1 MTPGAAAEIAAAQ
14 IAAAQIAAGAGA
26 GGWAGAGGA
35 AEIAAGAKS
44 MALISQ
50 VQYHDL
56 NVAGKVGGSKR

>member
-1 MTPGAAAEIAAAQ
+1 MTPSGAAAEIAAAQ

-26 GGWAGAGGA
+26 GGWAGADGA
-35 AEIAAGAKS
+35 AEIAAGAGS

-50 VQYHDL
+50 VQYL